1 MLTVA
6 AAKKLFRARMT
17 DDFDRSWANTRADM
31 VSLVQTGRAAAAAS
45 ALSYVPAVLDET
57 GQRGDPVGVID
68 TAGFLSTAPDGRD
81 VGSLLDESTIR
92 AKQGVARG
100 LASEAALQA
109 AGTWLTGT
117 LLTVMADTGRSITAT
132 DIAQRPT
139 VTGYVR
145 MLNPPS
151 CDRCA
156 ILAGK
161 WFRWNQ
167 GFQRHPRCDCRH
179 IPSSEDM
186 AGDFRTD
193 PYEYFKSLS
202 TADQHRLF
210 GRSNARAINEGA
222 DIYRVVNI
230 NNRGLGTVKSARR
243 YGTPHR
249 MTPDDIFQVAGTRT
263 NAIKLLER
271 EGYITGPQVRGGNV
285 LGQREGFG
293 HLGKGGKAR
302 AASNA
307 VTKAR
312 ETGQR
317 DPLNRYTMTAAERR
331 LYDAKVRLDVAR
343 TGVYPRSIGQSSADT
358 YVRPAPITP
367 KQLEFIEAQYRDEV
381 AKLAPAPGS
390 SRKAPAAS
398 VLRLADLLGIQH

>member
-1 MLTVA
+1 
-6 AAKKLFRARMT
+6 
-17 DDFDRSWANTRADM
+17 M

-45 ALSYVPAVLDET
+45 SLAYVPAVLEET
-57 GQRGDPVGVID
+57 GQRNDPVGIVS
-68 TAGFLSTAPDGRD
+68 TEGFLQSAPDGRD
-81 VGSLLDESTIR
+81 MGTLLDESTIR
-92 AKQGVARG
+92 AKVAAARG
-100 LASEAALQA
+100 AASSEALAT
-109 AGTWLTGT
+109 AGSWLTGT
-117 LLTVMADTGRSITAT
+117 LLTVMADTSRGIVAT

-139 VTGYVR
+139 ITGYVR

-151 CDRCA
+151 CSRCA

-161 WFRWNQ
+161 WFRWNA

-186 AGDFRTD
+186 AGDLRTD
-193 PYEYFKSLS
+193 PYAYFHSLS
-202 TADQHRLF
+202 KDDQYRMF
-210 GRSNARAINEGA
+210 GKSNARAINEGA

-230 NNRGLGTVKSARR
+230 DQRGLGTVKSARK

-263 NAIKLLER
+263 NAIKMLEH
-271 EGYITGPQVRGGNV
+271 EGYITGPQVRGGNI

-293 HLGKGGKAR
+293 QLGKGGNAR
-302 AASNA
+302 AASDA
-307 VTKAR
+307 VKKAR
-312 ETGQR
+312 DTGQR

-343 TGVYPRSIGQSSADT
+343 TGVYPRSVGANSADKF
-358 YVRPAPITP
+358 VRPERITP
-367 KQLEFIEAQYRDEV
+367 KQLELIEQQYRDEV

-390 SRKAPAAS
+390 TRRQPAAS